1 MVRDLGYAVELVG
14 STNLFAAS
22 DNLAGEKDNTPWIVI
37 IAIAA
42 IIILALVTWLLI
54 MKWSLCKRPKK
65 APPPLRAVGA
75 RRPRVASQAQE
86 RGGSGGGRG
95 GGGDG
100 GGNNAEDTPRN
111 ASKKSSREASAAT
124 EAEAAAAPSALG
136 NPSPNGADTA
146 QVHDA
151 ESVYSRTMRANHL
164 EDDDF
169 SVLASPSVLP
179 DGDDS
184 DVGALLGG
192 KGSGGGGAGGSDGGQ
207 EREDGAAAVVAAAQL
222 RLGDLSPDGADM
234 ARLRSNVAK
243 LLAGDHE
250 TASVAS
256 DPTDKVQLG
265 QSYFL

>member
-22 DNLAGEKDNTPWIVI
+22 DNLAGEKDNAPWIVI

-65 APPPLRAVGA
+65 APPLLRAVGA

-86 RGGSGGGRG
+86 HGGSGGGRG
-95 GGGDG
+95 GGGGADG

-124 EAEAAAAPSALG
+124 EAEASAAPSALG

-146 QVHDA
+146 QLHGA
-151 ESVYSRTMRANHL
+151 ESIYSQTMRSNHL

-179 DGDDS
+179 DGDDL

-192 KGSGGGGAGGSDGGQ
+192 NGSVQ

-234 ARLRSNVAK
+234 ARLRLNVAK

-250 TASVAS
+250 TATASVAS